1 MSFRS
6 SVETTVIAAIQ
17 RIGDLFGSTH
27 EFYLWMVLLHGD
39 GFKDQLGAVRL
50 FAIQATPSHALDFN
64 TMSIYERTSRILEA
78 HANGLELVTMMRRAR
93 LYWDQGE
100 FQTYRDQGEFKTDF
114 KGVDPLP
121 GEYIEEWG
129 IIVSRVA
136 INVRFVSLKIISW
149 IQLMV

>member
-100 FQTYRDQGEFKTDF
+100 FKTDF
-114 KGVDPLP
+114 KGVDPLS
-121 GEYIEEWG
+121 GEYIKEWG

-136 INVRFVSLKIISW
+136 INVRFVSLRIISW

>member
-78 HANGLELVTMMRRAR
+78 HADGLELVTMMKRAR

-100 FQTYRDQGEFKTDF
+100 FKTDL
-114 KGVDPLP
+114 KGVDPLS
-121 GEYIEEWG
+121 GEYIKEWS
-129 IIVSRVA
+129 IIVSRIAV
-136 INVRFVSLKIISW
+136 NVRSVSVRVTSC
-149 IQLMV
+149 IQLMI

>member
-78 HANGLELVTMMRRAR
+78 HASGLELVTMMRRAR

-100 FQTYRDQGEFKTDF
+100 FKTDF
-114 KGVDPLP
+114 KGVDPLS
-121 GEYIEEWG
+121 GEYIKEWG

-136 INVRFVSLKIISW
+136 INVRFVSLRIISW